1 MVRDAWSSL
10 VTLGVVRFG
19 YLPNRERYLTTETA
33 SRGDAL
39 PRGNGRHGRPSHGRI
54 MATSKTTASD
64 LVLEPT
70 EGQFTK
76 LVEAL
81 REHEGRNW
89 SLGDVLNLR
98 IPRGIGTFTSRDN
111 GADTFSENELFS
123 RLSDAIDGAID
134 TATMKR
140 LRNTS
145 AAYRSEDRTEG
156 IAWSAHRAGEALA
169 WRDKCGH
176 RANLVAWFRSEHR
189 TVTET
194 TEHVATMM
202 AKLDGTVVTKT
213 KGKGKD
219 GGAPNGHANEAS
231 ATITGDDAL
240 AILIDVATRYDGSEP
255 TEPKALVRAME
266 NLMVKFNIVS
276 TTTETVS
283 V

>member
-1 MVRDAWSSL
+1 M
-10 VTLGVVRFG
+10 
-19 YLPNRERYLTTETA
+19 TTT
-33 SRGDAL
+33 
-39 PRGNGRHGRPSHGRI
+39 
-54 MATSKTTASD
+54 KTTASD

-76 LVEAL
+76 LVETL

-89 SLGDVLNLR
+89 SLGDMLNLR
-98 IPRGIGTFTSRDN
+98 IPRGIGTFTCRDD
-111 GADTFSENELFS
+111 GDETVSENELFS

-145 AAYRSEDRTEG
+145 AAYRPEDRTEG

-202 AKLDGTVVTKT
+202 AQLDGTVIGKG

-219 GGAPNGHANEAS
+219 GGAPNGHDLGAS
-231 ATITGDDAL
+231 STLTGDEAL
-240 AILIDVATRYDGSEP
+240 SILVDVAERYDGSDVSEP
-255 TEPKALVRAME
+255 TALVRAME
-266 NLMVKFNIVS
+266 VLMVKFGIVA

>member
-1 MVRDAWSSL
+1 M
-10 VTLGVVRFG
+10 
-19 YLPNRERYLTTETA
+19 TTETA

-39 PRGNGRHGRPSHGRI
+39 PHGNGRHGRPSHGRI
-54 MATSKTTASD
+54 MTTTKTTASD

-76 LVEAL
+76 LVETL

-111 GADTFSENELFS
+111 GDDTVSENELFS

-213 KGKGKD
+213 KAKAKD
-219 GGAPNGHANEAS
+219 GGVPNGHDNEAS
-231 ATITGDDAL
+231 ATITGDELLSRGIANL
-240 AILIDVATRYDGSEP
+240 ESHDGSMP
-255 TEPKALVRAME
+255 TELAAMIRHL
-266 NLMVKFNIVS
+266 NMMNDAFNVVPVS
-276 TTTETVS
+276 A
-283 V
+283 